1 MIWAS
6 RWPSSPWFGVCR
18 GQHGGKGAQCCV
30 ANQGEKQKHRHR
42 TSTNRMLLCLQKEFP
57 HSTSVSSFYL
67 PYTLLVADLPGLWLR
82 TSFSCYAS
90 TLIPTYET
98 KYYFLFE
105 TRLLFSLH
113 KSAKQRT
120 YSTTTLPSG
129 RLTCTLSMLRVKFS
143 NFSTQ
148 F

>member
-1 MIWAS
+1 MLCS
-6 RWPSSPWFGVCR
+6 KPGRETETPP
-18 GQHGGKGAQCCV
+18 QNKH
-30 ANQGEKQKHRHR
+30 KQDA
-42 TSTNRMLLCLQKEFP
+42 
-57 HSTSVSSFYL
+57 SVSSEGVPPFDKCFILL
-67 PYTLLVADLPGLWLR
+67 PPLHSPGCRPTWVMTQDIIFLLCITKPIVGI
-82 TSFSCYAS
+82 SQ
-90 TLIPTYET
+90 IPTYET

-105 TRLLFSLH
+105 TRLLFSLR